1 MQPIMKIAMIN
12 EELMRL
18 RFGLGMTVLLVSSPL
33 MLKRTGLGEAVMK
46 ER

>member
-18 RFGLGMTVLLVSSPL
+18 RFGLGMTVLLASLAL
-33 MLKRTGLGEAVMK
+33 MLKEQDSVK
-46 ER
+46 V